1 MHATRD
7 YTQSAK
13 LIMDRYREIREIVLS
28 TSKSELNSIKAHID
42 SQPVLKTSNISKSN
56 DLLTAIFDNSE
67 KSESEILKMIGFK
80 TSSSNISKFY
90 RSTLNLINEGLVLDI
105 NIDKQ
110 FEYSNSFRNK
120 SANRK
125 RLILAEVLLKKGLQ
139 DNANLILEDIISK
152 STKYEE
158 FDQVIEAYELLK
170 LQCIITADFKEYDN
184 IDAKLKHLEEKRDG
198 IHKARKLYQ
207 DVLLY
212 STLPLPKTFLASIEV
227 ALKKIG
233 EISKRSDTDTVRYFL
248 HLVEAEHLTLKN
260 AYKSARD
267 TLEKTLQNVRTQAPL
282 QSREREAQ
290 VLLKIANC
298 DVLNKDYKRAKT
310 VFEEAS
316 TLFKKSDYDYYVIVN
331 KMVYLDF
338 YLKKYTDIKK
348 HIDTRG
354 RSRYITS
361 TPYAT
366 AQYEFFNG
374 ALLYLKNKPLKA
386 ANWLLP
392 KAKPSD
398 NVSFQTQLGMNF
410 FLLIS
415 GIDILKTN
423 PKIGPQCIKA
433 AFKNIEKIKSAH
445 NLEDRDKLILR
456 VFKKLRSRKF
466 DFEVTQKA
474 IEENLNQLMTD
485 PDYAWSP
492 FSHEIIRLDEWF
504 KSKENY
510 PGNGVKNNGTPK
522 TASANKIPTQ
532 KVKPKAPPIKPKR
545 AKKESKA

>member
-1 MHATRD
+1 
-7 YTQSAK
+7 
-13 LIMDRYREIREIVLS
+13 MDRYREIREIILS

-56 DLLTAIFDNSE
+56 ALITAISENSE
-67 KSESEILKMIGFK
+67 KSEMEILKIIGFK
-80 TSSSNISKFY
+80 TTSSNISKFY

-120 SANRK
+120 SSNRK
-125 RLILAEVLLKKGLQ
+125 RLILSEVLLKKGLQ

-170 LQCIITADFKEYDN
+170 LQCIITSEFKEYDN
-184 IDAKLKHLEEKRDG
+184 IDAKLKELEEKRDG

-212 STLPLPKTFLASIEV
+212 STLPFPKTFLASIEV

-233 EISKRSDTDTVRYFL
+233 AISEKSDTDTVRYFL
-248 HLVEAEHLTLKN
+248 HLVEAAHLTLNNSFK
-260 AYKSARD
+260 AAREN
-267 TLEKTLQNVRTQAPL
+267 LEKTLQNVRTQAPL

-290 VLLKIANC
+290 ILLKIANC
-298 DVLNKDYKRAKT
+298 DVLSKDYKRAKT
-310 VFEEAS
+310 VFEETSA
-316 TLFKKSDYDYYVIVN
+316 LFKKSDYDHYVIVN

-338 YLKKYTDIKK
+338 YLEKYVGIKK
-348 HIDTRG
+348 HLDARG

-386 ANWLLP
+386 ANWLLQ
-392 KAKPSD
+392 KSKPND

-423 PKIGPQCIKA
+423 PKIGPQCIKT
-433 AFKNIEKIKSAH
+433 AFKNIEKIKAAH
-445 NLEDRDKLILR
+445 NLDDRDKLILR

-466 DFEVTQKA
+466 DFELTQKA

-485 PDYAWSP
+485 PEYAWKP

-504 KSKENY
+504 KEKEKQI
-510 PGNGVKNNGTPK
+510 GKVTEKNGTPK
-522 TASANKIPTQ
+522 KTS
-532 KVKPKAPPIKPKR
+532 
-545 AKKESKA
+545 AKKTPAKIQRATKKSKA

>member
-1 MHATRD
+1 
-7 YTQSAK
+7 
-13 LIMDRYREIREIVLS
+13 MDRYREIREIILS
-28 TSKSELNSIKAHID
+28 TSRSELNSIKAHID
-42 SQPVLKTSNISKSN
+42 SQPVLKTSDISKSN
-56 DLLTAIFDNSE
+56 ALITAISEHSE

-80 TSSSNISKFY
+80 TNSSNMSRFY
-90 RSTLNLINEGLVLDI
+90 RATLDLINEGLVLDI

-110 FEYSNSFRNK
+110 FEYSNGFRNK

-139 DNANLILEDIISK
+139 DNANLILEDVISK

-184 IDAKLKHLEEKRDG
+184 IDAKLGELEEMRDG

-233 EISKRSDTDTVRYFL
+233 DISRKSDSDTVRYFL
-248 HLVEAEHLTLKN
+248 NLVEAEHLTLNNSFK
-260 AYKSARD
+260 AARE
-267 TLEKTLQNVRTQAPL
+267 TLQKTLQNIRTQAPL

-298 DVLNKDYKRAKT
+298 DVLSGDYKNAKT

-338 YLKKYTDIKK
+338 YLNNYTDIKK

-366 AQYEFFNG
+366 AQYDFFNG

-386 ANWLLP
+386 VNWLLP
-392 KAKPSD
+392 KAKPTD
-398 NVSFQTQLGMNF
+398 NVSYQTQLGMNF
-410 FLLIS
+410 FLLIA

-445 NLEDRDKLILR
+445 TLEERDKLLLR

-485 PDYAWSP
+485 PDYAWKP
-492 FSHEIIRLDEWF
+492 FSYEIIRLDEWF
-504 KSKENY
+504 KSKENQGDKQASKNEI
-510 PGNGVKNNGTPK
+510 PKKAPVKKTTKKATSVKNKRTK
-522 TASANKIPTQ
+522 RE
-532 KVKPKAPPIKPKR
+532 PKA
-545 AKKESKA
+545 

>member
-1 MHATRD
+1 
-7 YTQSAK
+7 
-13 LIMDRYREIREIVLS
+13 MDRYREIREIILS

-42 SQPVLKTSNISKSN
+42 SQPVLKTSNTSKSN
-56 DLLTAIFDNSE
+56 ALITAISENSE
-67 KSESEILKMIGFK
+67 KSEMEILKMIGFK
-80 TSSSNISKFY
+80 TSSANISKFY

-158 FDQVIEAYELLK
+158 FDQVIEAYELFK
-170 LQCIITADFKEYDN
+170 LQCIITADFKEYDT
-184 IDAKLKHLEEKRDG
+184 IDSKLRDLEVKRDG

-212 STLPLPKTFLASIEV
+212 STLPFPKTFLASIDV

-233 EISKRSDTDTVRYFL
+233 VISKESDTDTVRYFL
-248 HLVEAEHLTLKN
+248 HLVEAEHLTLNNSFK
-260 AYKSARD
+260 AAREK
-267 TLEKTLQNVRTQAPL
+267 LEKTLQNVRTQAPL

-290 VLLKIANC
+290 ILLKIANC
-298 DVLNKDYKRAKT
+298 YVLSKEYKQAKT

-316 TLFKKSDYDYYVIVN
+316 TLFKKSDYDYYVVVN

-338 YLKKYTDIKK
+338 YLNKYADIKK
-348 HIDTRG
+348 HLDARG

-366 AQYEFFNG
+366 SQYEFFNG
-374 ALLYLKNKPLKA
+374 ALFYLKNKPLKA
-386 ANWLLP
+386 ANWLLQ
-392 KAKPSD
+392 KSKPSD
-398 NVSFQTQLGMNF
+398 TVSFQTQLGMNF

-423 PKIGPQCIKA
+423 SKIGSQCIKA
-433 AFKNIEKIKSAH
+433 AFKNIEKIKAEH
-445 NLEDRDKLILR
+445 VLEDRDKLILR

-466 DFEVTQKA
+466 DFELTQKA
-474 IEENLNQLMTD
+474 IEENLKQLMTD
-485 PDYAWSP
+485 PDYAWKP

-504 KSKENY
+504 KSKESQAEK
-510 PGNGVKNNGTPK
+510 GTEKAGTPK
-522 TASANKIPTQ
+522 KTLGKKTPS
-532 KVKPKAPPIKPKR
+532 KR
-545 AKKESKA
+545 TKKETKA

>member
-1 MHATRD
+1 
-7 YTQSAK
+7 
-13 LIMDRYREIREIVLS
+13 MDRYREIREIILS
-28 TSKSELNSIKAHID
+28 TSRSELNSIKAHID

-56 DLLTAIFDNSE
+56 ALITAISENSE
-67 KSESEILKMIGFK
+67 ESELGILKMIGFK
-80 TSSSNISKFY
+80 ASSSNMSKFY
-90 RSTLNLINEGLVLDI
+90 RSTLNLINEALVLDI

-170 LQCIITADFKEYDN
+170 LQCIITADFKEYEN
-184 IDAKLKHLEEKRDG
+184 IDVKLGELEEKRDG

-212 STLPLPKTFLASIEV
+212 STLPLPKTFLASIET

-233 EISKRSDTDTVRYFL
+233 KISQKSDTDTVRYFL
-248 HLVEAEHLTLKN
+248 NLVEAEHLTLN
-260 AYKSARD
+260 NSFKSAR
-267 TLEKTLQNVRTQAPL
+267 ETLQTALQNIRTQAPL

-298 DVLNKDYKRAKT
+298 DVLSGDYQRAKG

-316 TLFKKSDYDYYVIVN
+316 TLFKKSDYDYYAIVN

-338 YLKKYTDIKK
+338 YLKNYSDIKK

-392 KAKPSD
+392 RAKPSD

-415 GIDILKTN
+415 GIDILTSN
-423 PKIGPQCIKA
+423 PKIGPQCVKA
-433 AFKNIEKIKSAH
+433 AFKNIEKIKAAH
-445 NLEDRDKLILR
+445 VLEERDKLLLR

-466 DFEVTQKA
+466 DFEITQKA
-474 IEENLNQLMTD
+474 IEENLAQLMTD
-485 PDYAWSP
+485 PDYAWKP

-504 KSKENY
+504 KSKESQ
-510 PGNGVKNNGTPK
+510 VSKESAKAETPK
-522 TASANKIPTQ
+522 KISVKKTVKKVTPT
-532 KVKPKAPPIKPKR
+532 KSKR
-545 AKKESKA
+545 AKKGSKA